1 MLRAYDVRGY
11 FLQMLCEAELSEV
24 LGQKAF
30 IRSNELYLSGAAR
43 GLLHL
48 RLPGD
53 GVERLVSE
61 LGEVFAFRIAY
72 VVSEDGRL
80 ESDLLDG
87 LVDNP

>member
-1 MLRAYDVRGY
+1 MLRTYDVRGY

-24 LGQKAF
+24 LWQKAF

-43 GLLHL
+43 GLFHFGLPRQGVK
-48 RLPGD
+48 RLSP
-53 GVERLVSE
+53 E